1 MFAGLPTPPLDP
13 IVGLAKLFESD
24 PADAKIDL
32 GIGVYKNERGEIP
45 ILRSVKQAES
55 WLVANQRSKSYLSSI
70 GNPEFNRL
78 IGELLLEAHSDVLRR
93 SQTIQTPGGTGALR
107 VAADLLHKLRPHMR
121 VFIPSPTWANHHG
134 LFAAAGHE
142 VVPYPYYDAAR
153 GELKFDAMLAAL
165 AAMKAD
171 DVLLLHG
178 CCHNP
183 TGADLDTTQ
192 WQAISELL
200 ARTGAV
206 PLIDLAYQG
215 FAVGLREDSAPLG
228 LLASRLPELL
238 VASSYS
244 KNFALYRD
252 RVGALTLIAP
262 RDADA
267 VAARA
272 HAQTVART
280 NYSMPPDHGAA
291 IVACILSSELLRS
304 EWEEELRGMRER
316 IKSMRTHLVA
326 RLEAHSERDFG
337 FLAHQN
343 GMFAL
348 LGLSAQAVETL
359 RTRHHVYVTSS
370 GRINVAGLTLDTVGR
385 VADAIAA
392 VHDG

>member
-1 MFAGLPTPPLDP
+1 MFAELSIPPPDP

-24 PADAKIDL
+24 PAETKIDL

-45 ILRSVKQAES
+45 ILHSVKQAES

-78 IGELLLEAHSDVLRR
+78 VRELLLGAHSDVLRR

-107 VAADLLHKLRPHMR
+107 VAADMLHKLRPRMR
-121 VFIPSPTWANHHG
+121 VFIPSPTWANHQG

-153 GELKFDAMLAAL
+153 GEVKFDAMMAAL
-165 AAMKAD
+165 GVMKAD
-171 DVLLLHG
+171 DVVLLHG

-192 WQAISELL
+192 WQAIAELL
-200 ARTGAV
+200 AHSGAA
-206 PLIDLAYQG
+206 PLVDLAYQG
-215 FAVGLREDSAPLG
+215 FAVGLREDSAALG

-244 KNFALYRD
+244 KNFALYRE

-262 RDADA
+262 RDVDA

-272 HAQTVART
+272 HAQIAART

-291 IVACILSSELLRS
+291 IVACILGNQLLRS
-304 EWEEELRGMRER
+304 EWEEELRGMRVR
-316 IKSMRTHLVA
+316 IQSMRAHLVEQ
-326 RLEAHSERDFG
+326 LEARSGRDFG

-348 LGLSAQAVETL
+348 LALSAQAVETL
-359 RTRHHVYVTSS
+359 RTRHHVHVTGS

-392 VHDG
+392 VFDG